1 MTLPRIFRTA
11 SFRFAVIIAALILV
25 SGVVLG
31 AIVYRSVSV
40 ALERQVAEQVD
51 REFTLLLAEYQANGL
66 EHLTLQVNRRQND
79 RGREA
84 LDYSLQGLR
93 GIVIAGAALPAG
105 RSEPRF
111 GTRRPDG
118 APGEPLYIRTKQLPG
133 GETLIVG
140 TDVNWIANVQDK
152 ILTAFASAL
161 LFTAALALVGGLW
174 LSSRFLARLDAM
186 TRTAASIVAGDLSSR
201 VPVSARGDDFDRL
214 GSAFN
219 TMLDRLAATM
229 DSLRQVSNDIA
240 HDLRTP
246 LARLRQTLDEAAR
259 KNAGNAGTERA
270 FDAAGEQVDDIL
282 ATFSALLRIAQIESG
297 ARRKGFNRLDLTALA
312 GTVAED
318 FRSVA
323 EEQGRTLA
331 FAGTAPVMIDGDRD
345 LLTQLVVNLVEN
357 AIRHTPAGAAIAVR
371 VSGGPGGPRLI
382 VADNGPGVPEA
393 ERRRIFDRF
402 YRLETSRTTPGS
414 GLGLSLVAA
423 IADLH
428 GATVEAGD
436 NAPGLVMTL
445 RFPAA

>member
-1 MTLPRIFRTA
+1 VTLPRIFRTA
-11 SFRFAVIIAALILV
+11 SFRFAIIIAALILV

-31 AIVYRSVSV
+31 AIVYRSVSG
-40 ALERQVAEQVD
+40 ALEEQVADQVD
-51 REFTLLLAEYQANGL
+51 REFAHLITEYQTNGI
-66 EHLTLQVNRRQND
+66 EHLTLQVNRRQNSRSRD
-79 RGREA
+79 A

-93 GIVIAGAALPAG
+93 GVVIAGAALPAG
-105 RSEPRF
+105 PFTTPRIR
-111 GTRRPDG
+111 GEGG
-118 APGEPLYIRTKQLPG
+118 APLYIRTKQLPG

-140 TDVNWIANVQDK
+140 TDVNWIRNVQDK

-214 GSAFN
+214 GTAFN

-246 LARLRQTLDEAAR
+246 LTRLRQTLDEAAR
-259 KNAGNAGTERA
+259 KPGGNAETEQA

-282 ATFSALLRIAQIESG
+282 STFSALLRIAQIESG
-297 ARRKGFNRLDLTALA
+297 ARRKGFARLDLAALA
-312 GTVAED
+312 STIADD

-323 EEQGRTLA
+323 EEQGRSLT
-331 FAGTAPVMIDGDRD
+331 FAGAEPVFIEGDRD
-345 LLTQLVVNLVEN
+345 LLTQLIVNLIEN
-357 AIRHTPAGAAIAVR
+357 ALNHTPAGAAIAVS
-371 VSGGPGGPRLI
+371 VTHPAEGPRLA
-382 VADNGPGVPEA
+382 VADNGQGVPEA
-393 ERRRIFDRF
+393 ERSRIFDRF

-428 GATVEAGD
+428 GATASASD
-436 NAPGLVMTL
+436 NAPGLVVNVQFSA
-445 RFPAA
+445 RPA